1 MIPKR
6 VKPVHTK
13 NRVIRTR
20 FPVPQS
26 LPILRRLRKY
36 EPVSMSG
43 QPLVVWD
50 RAVGAHVYDR
60 WGNKWLD
67 WSSGVLFA
75 NAGHGR
81 TEIVNA
87 IVKQAKHRLL
97 ANYCFPSEIRSLLAE
112 KLVRLAPPGIDK
124 CFLLTTGAE
133 TTECAVKLARTHGR
147 RVGGK
152 KKIGIVSFQGAF
164 HGRTL
169 GSQMIGGIPSLKK
182 WIVNLDKD
190 MVQVPFPDG
199 YWTEDTSFEGF
210 LRELRKLG
218 MPPSRIAGV
227 IMETYVGG
235 GADFAPRPYVRK
247 LRKWCTK
254 HDILLVM
261 DEVQA
266 AFGRCGTFWG
276 FELYGIVPDL
286 FCCGKGITSSLPLS
300 AVLGKSRFMDLYG
313 PAEMTSTHTGSPV
326 PTAAALANIDLIV
339 KERLWENSAKM
350 GKVLHKGLAAI
361 ARKYPDVVGCVHG
374 KGLVAG
380 VHIVKKGKKEKDP
393 DLAWEAVNACVEKGL
408 LLFAPVGGSTIKIA
422 PPLIATEQQVKEG
435 LGVLDEALAE
445 VTARCGAQTRKRK

>member
-1 MIPKR
+1 MGRTFPMVPKL
-6 VKPVHTK
+6 VKPVHTN

-20 FPVPQS
+20 IPVPQS

-50 RAVGAHVYDR
+50 HAVGMHVYDR

-97 ANYCFPSEIRSLLAE
+97 ANYCFPSEIRSLLVE
-112 KLVRLAPPGIDK
+112 KLVKLAPPGIDK

-133 TTECAVKLARTHGR
+133 TTECAVKLARTHGQ
-147 RVGGK
+147 RVCGK
-152 KKIGIVSFQGAF
+152 KKIGIVSFRGAF

-169 GSQMIGGIPSLKK
+169 GSQMIGGIPSLKE

-199 YWTEDTSFEGF
+199 YWTQDTSFDGF
-210 LRELRKLG
+210 LRELKKLG

-227 IMETYVGG
+227 IMETYIGG
-235 GADFAPRPYVRK
+235 GADFAPREYVQK

-254 HDILLVM
+254 NNILLVM

-300 AVLGKSRFMDLYG
+300 AVLGKNKFMDLYG

-326 PTAAALANIDLIV
+326 PAAAAMANIDLIV
-339 KERLWENSAKM
+339 KERLWENAAKI
-350 GKVLHKGLAAI
+350 GKVLHKGLALI

-380 VHIVKKGKKEKDP
+380 VHIIKKGKKEKDP
-393 DLAWEAVNACVEKGL
+393 DLAWEAVRACIEKGL

-422 PPLIATEQQVKEG
+422 PPLITTEQQVKEG
-435 LGVLDEALAE
+435 LAVLDEVLAE
-445 VTARCGAQTRKRK
+445 VTGGR

>member
-1 MIPKR
+1 MVPKL

-20 FPVPQS
+20 IPAPQS

-50 RAVGAHVYDR
+50 RAVGVHVYDR

-81 TEIVNA
+81 REIVNA

-97 ANYCFPSEIRSLLAE
+97 ANYCFPSEIRSLLVE

-133 TTECAVKLARTHGR
+133 TTECAVKLARTHGQK
-147 RVGGK
+147 VGGK

-169 GSQMIGGIPSLKK
+169 GAQMIGGIPSLKK

-199 YWTEDTSFEGF
+199 YWTEDTSFDGF
-210 LRELRKLG
+210 LRELRKLR

-227 IMETYVGG
+227 IMETYIGG
-235 GADFAPRPYVRK
+235 GADFAPRQYVQK
-247 LRKWCTK
+247 LRKWCTR

-266 AFGRCGTFWG
+266 AFGRCGTLWG

-300 AVLGKSRFMDLYG
+300 AVLGKTEFMDLYG

-326 PTAAALANIDLIV
+326 PAAAAMASIDLIV
-339 KERLWENSAKM
+339 KERLWQNAAKV
-350 GKVLHKGLAAI
+350 GKVLHKGLALI

-380 VHIVKKGKKEKDP
+380 VHIIKNGKKEKDP
-393 DLAWEAVNACVEKGL
+393 DLAWEVVCACIEKGL

-422 PPLIATEQQVKEG
+422 PPLITTEDQVKEG
-435 LGVLDEALAE
+435 LTVLDEALDE
-445 VTARCGAQTRKRK
+445 VTGRQSAQPRKRE